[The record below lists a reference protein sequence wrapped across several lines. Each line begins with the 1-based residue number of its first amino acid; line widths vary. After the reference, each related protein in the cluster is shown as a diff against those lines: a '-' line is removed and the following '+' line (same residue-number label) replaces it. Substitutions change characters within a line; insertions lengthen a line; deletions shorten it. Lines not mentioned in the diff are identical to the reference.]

1 MAPARQP
8 GGAKKEIPGMN
19 TEAIWTFLTTQGA
32 DFGFKVIGALIAWAV
47 GRWLIGLAQKLVAK
61 ALERGKRMDATLSN
75 YLVSIL
81 GVLLNIVLIL
91 AILDMFGVRTT
102 SFAALLAGAG
112 LAIGTAWGGL
122 LQHFAAGVF
131 LQVMRPYRVGDFVNA
146 GGVTGTVK
154 ELGLFGTTIITPDN
168 VCTLVGNNKV
178 LGDTIQNYSTL
189 GFRRVDTTAK
199 VANGVDVNQ
208 AIELLK
214 VELANIP
221 NVSAEQPPEVEIL
234 QFTPEG
240 PLLAVRP
247 YTHTDHYWQVY
258 FDTHRA
264 VVKAFGAAGF
274 PTPETPVAHRTIAP
288 PRAAA

>member
-1 MAPARQP
+1 
-8 GGAKKEIPGMN
+8 MN
-19 TEAIWTFLTTQGA
+19 TEAIWTFVTTQGA
-32 DFGFKVIGALIAWAV
+32 DFGLKVIGALIAWAI
-47 GRWLIGLAQKLVAK
+47 GRWLIGMSLRLVAA
-61 ALERGKRMDATLSN
+61 ALERGKRMDPTLSN

-81 GVLLNIVLIL
+81 GVILNIVLVL

-122 LQHFAAGVF
+122 LTHFAAGVF
-131 LQVMRPYRVGDFVNA
+131 LQVMRPYRVGDFVTV
-146 GGVTGTVK
+146 GGITGTVK
-154 ELGLFGTTIITPDN
+154 ELGLFGTTIVTPEN
-168 VCTLVGNNKV
+168 SISLIGNNKV
-178 LGDTIQNYSTL
+178 MGDVITNYSTL
-189 GFRRVDTTAK
+189 GWRRVDTTAK
-199 VANGVDVNQ
+199 VANGVDVNK

-214 VELANIP
+214 AELAKIP
-221 NVSAEQPPEVEIL
+221 NVSAEQPPDVEIL

-264 VVKAFGAAGF
+264 VVKVFGAAGL
-274 PTPETPVAHRTIAP
+274 PVPETPVSYRTAP
-288 PRAAA
+288 PQQQAPAAA

>member
-1 MAPARQP
+1 
-8 GGAKKEIPGMN
+8 MN

-61 ALERGKRMDATLSN
+61 ALERGKRMDATLSH

-81 GVLLNIVLIL
+81 GVILNIVLIL

-131 LQVMRPYRVGDFVNA
+131 LQVMRPYRVGDFVSA

-168 VCTLVGNNKV
+168 VSTLVGNNKV

-199 VANGVDVNQ
+199 VANGVDVNK

-214 VELANIP
+214 SELAQIP
-221 NVSAEQPPEVEIL
+221 NVSTEQPPDVEIL

-264 VVKAFGAAGF
+264 VVKVFGAAGF
-274 PTPETPVAHRTIAP
+274 PTPETPIAHRTIAP
-288 PRAAA
+288 PRAVA